1 MRNFDLLHDLEK
13 SAIRF
18 VRARCDDSTMIG
30 SFSSFNQHSLTLSEI
45 SSRDYEKAGQEGG
58 SEE

>member
-1 MRNFDLLHDLEK
+1 MRNFDLLHDFEK

-30 SFSSFNQHSLTLSEI
+30 SFSNFNQHSLTLSEI
-45 SSRDYEKAGQEGG
+45 STWDYEKAGR
-58 SEE
+58 EEIVDE